1 MLKRILLGAS
11 AALLAAG
18 VSGCNDDKFLTEVPY
33 DFVGPENFYANATD
47 ALAAIAGAYA
57 TSTHT
62 TGDNYYGRNFVMLSE
77 FMTEMQTV
85 YLSATN
91 ERSLVDNYTFT
102 ASHAYIYSTWQSA
115 YQGINRANS
124 VIGRVPAIAMDEAL
138 KARIVGEAKFLRA
151 LHYSNLVRLF
161 GDVPLLLDE
170 TTSIDNLQRKRT
182 AADSVYNQIFKDLAE
197 AAAVLPKSYT
207 GSDIGRATRGA
218 AKTLAAKLYLHR
230 GSINAA
236 TKTADLAKALQL
248 LQDVKANDG
257 YALVSNFATLFD
269 GVNENNTEV
278 IYDLQCSR
286 SNGIGCRL
294 SNQVAPRLSN
304 YGASQ
309 NGSFSAE
316 QPFLDAYVANDTRRA
331 ATWTLSYNTKN
342 NTVANW
348 TVTTADPRGAFYV
361 GTARTDSTVCPNM
374 GKFLDKLSVT
384 AGNDEP
390 NYIILRYA
398 DNLLM
403 ESEILN
409 ETNGPTTEAYAGI
422 NAVRTRA
429 GIGSLV
435 TGLTQAAFR
444 DSVFAQRRLELAME
458 GPNGYFDSQRNWP
471 WSKARIEANMA
482 TGNALRFRSSRYPK
496 AQTALTDKFKLMPIP
511 QRARDLNPLLTQN
524 TGW

>member
-1 MLKRILLGAS
+1 
-11 AALLAAG
+11 
-18 VSGCNDDKFLTEVPY
+18 
-33 DFVGPENFYANATD
+33 
-47 ALAAIAGAYA
+47 
-57 TSTHT
+57 
-62 TGDNYYGRNFVMLSE
+62 
-77 FMTEMQTV
+77 
-85 YLSATN
+85 
-91 ERSLVDNYTFT
+91 
-102 ASHAYIYSTWQSA
+102 
-115 YQGINRANS
+115 
-124 VIGRVPAIAMDEAL
+124 
-138 KARIVGEAKFLRA
+138 
-151 LHYSNLVRLF
+151 
-161 GDVPLLLDE
+161 
-170 TTSIDNLQRKRT
+170 
-182 AADSVYNQIFKDLAE
+182 
-197 AAAVLPKSYT
+197 
-207 GSDIGRATRGA
+207 
-218 AKTLAAKLYLHR
+218 
-230 GSINAA
+230 
-236 TKTADLAKALQL
+236 
-248 LQDVKANDG
+248 
-257 YALVSNFATLFD
+257 
-269 GVNENNTEV
+269 
-278 IYDLQCSR
+278 
-286 SNGIGCRL
+286 
-294 SNQVAPRLSN
+294 
-304 YGASQ
+304 
-309 NGSFSAE
+309 
-316 QPFLDAYVANDTRRA
+316 
-331 ATWTLSYNTKN
+331 
-342 NTVANW
+342 
-348 TVTTADPRGAFYV
+348 
-361 GTARTDSTVCPNM
+361 M